1 MISTSVAAE
10 MKTKFLGELPVYGQ
24 LSRFFGIG
32 AEPDCRKGGAHMKRA
47 DVNWG
52 EVRRKYESGMYTYQR
67 LTREYHVC
75 TQTVWRH
82 AIKGQWQIGREEAE
96 KQILRRCLMA
106 TAKLLETAAAGATE
120 RLESGEGSLK
130 EVKELGGILQALV
143 GTAAKMCQSEK
154 NKDTAVNEIRVIM
167 SEEVEALSG

>member
-1 MISTSVAAE
+1 
-10 MKTKFLGELPVYGQ
+10 
-24 LSRFFGIG
+24 
-32 AEPDCRKGGAHMKRA
+32 MKRA

-67 LTREYHVC
+67 LAREYHVC

-82 AIKGQWQIGREEAE
+82 AVKGQWQIGREEAE

-120 RLESGEGSLK
+120 RLERC
-130 EVKELGGILQALV
+130 VR
-143 GTAAKMCQSEK
+143 AKRTTTRRS
-154 NKDTAVNEIRVIM
+154 TRY
-167 SEEVEALSG
+167 G

>member
-1 MISTSVAAE
+1 
-10 MKTKFLGELPVYGQ
+10 
-24 LSRFFGIG
+24 
-32 AEPDCRKGGAHMKRA
+32 MKRA

-67 LTREYHVC
+67 LAREYHVC

-82 AIKGQWQIGREEAE
+82 AVKGQWQIGREEAE

-120 RLESGEGSLK
+120 RLESGEG
-130 EVKELGGILQALV
+130 
-143 GTAAKMCQSEK
+143 QSEK
-154 NKDTAVNEIRVIM
+154 NNDTAVNEIRVIM

>member
-1 MISTSVAAE
+1 MGEACRTKGTGDEAGEKKNNSGRVACLWA
-10 MKTKFLGELPVYGQ
+10 TLPV
-24 LSRFFGIG
+24 FW
-32 AEPDCRKGGAHMKRA
+32 HMKRA

-67 LTREYHVC
+67 LAREYHVC

-167 SEEVEALSG
+167 SEEVEELSG

>member
-1 MISTSVAAE
+1 
-10 MKTKFLGELPVYGQ
+10 
-24 LSRFFGIG
+24 
-32 AEPDCRKGGAHMKRA
+32 
-47 DVNWG
+47 
-52 EVRRKYESGMYTYQR
+52 MYTYQR
-67 LTREYHVC
+67 LAREYHVC

-130 EVKELGGILQALV
+130 EML
-143 GTAAKMCQSEK
+143 AAP
-154 NKDTAVNEIRVIM
+154 DGVH
-167 SEEVEALSG
+167 LSAGNGYGAWVTYLRNHAKYSADNSWTMGSIYSAQ

>member
-1 MISTSVAAE
+1 MGHEIERVLIDRGHTVLFTVDA
-10 MKTKFLGELPVYGQ
+10 GEEAKLATERLAQ
-24 LSRFFGIG
+24 
-32 AEPDCRKGGAHMKRA
+32 A
-47 DVNWG
+47 DVAIEFTTPATAFGNVETCLRVG
-52 EVRRKYESGMYTYQR
+52 VPV
-67 LTREYHVC
+67 VC
-75 TQTVWRH
+75 GTTGWNER
-82 AIKGQWQIGREEAE
+82 REEAE

>member
-1 MISTSVAAE
+1 
-10 MKTKFLGELPVYGQ
+10 
-24 LSRFFGIG
+24 
-32 AEPDCRKGGAHMKRA
+32 MKRA

-67 LTREYHVC
+67 LAREYHVC

-130 EVKELGGILQALV
+130 EVKELGGILRRRWWGQRQRCAR
-143 GTAAKMCQSEK
+143 AKRTTTRRS
-154 NKDTAVNEIRVIM
+154 TRY
-167 SEEVEALSG
+167 G